1 MLIIFIIHTVRNYII
16 LNKIF
21 NQELGYA
28 DKTNISYMKKQYN
41 ENEPEK
47 ISTSECYRKDNK
59 SMIVMKNEGDNT
71 TIFWADSETH
81 EQIMLKPEELTATK
95 GFLNTNVSIPMIVSS
110 AELNNFGSKLL
121 SSMTSIISTDKIN
134 NEETYCIRLNYLVR
148 FDGNKSWVSK
158 ENGMIIRQTDGF
170 SEVDGKLYT
179 NLIEFTDYTFD
190 NVTDNIISK
199 PNLAGYTVN

>member
-1 MLIIFIIHTVRNYII
+1 
-16 LNKIF
+16 
-21 NQELGYA
+21 
-28 DKTNISYMKKQYN
+28 MKKQYN

-110 AELNNFGSKLL
+110 MELNNFASKLL

-190 NVTDNIISK
+190 NVTDDNVAK
-199 PNLAGYTVN
+199 PNLDGYAVN